1 MLLAV
6 DVGNSN
12 TSLGLFEG
20 ASLRGEFRISTQR
33 SWTRDEI
40 AVDLRQT
47 LALGGVDF
55 EDVDAAVI
63 ACVVP
68 PVQGLLVD
76 ALAEYMQV
84 QALVVGPGTKTGM
97 PVRYENPHEVGADR
111 VVAAVAAHH
120 RYGQKQDAAEGVI
133 VVDFGTATTFDV
145 VSPKPEY
152 LGGVIAPGIGIS
164 ADALFTRAAKLPRVN
179 IIRPK
184 KVIGR
189 NTVAAIQ
196 SGLLFGYV
204 GLVEGML
211 RRIMAELSWDAKV
224 VATGG
229 LAPLVA
235 AETDAID
242 VVDDSLML
250 EGLRI
255 IHERNQ

>member
-1 MLLAV
+1 MPSSAP
-6 DVGNSN
+6 
-12 TSLGLFEG
+12 SLP
-20 ASLRGEFRISTQR
+20 S
-33 SWTRDEI
+33 
-40 AVDLRQT
+40 
-47 LALGGVDF
+47 
-55 EDVDAAVI
+55 
-63 ACVVP
+63 P
-68 PVQGLLVD
+68 P
-76 ALAEYMQV
+76 
-84 QALVVGPGTKTGM
+84 
-97 PVRYENPHEVGADR
+97 
-111 VVAAVAAHH
+111 
-120 RYGQKQDAAEGVI
+120 
-133 VVDFGTATTFDV
+133 
-145 VSPKPEY
+145 
-152 LGGVIAPGIGIS
+152 GGVIAPGIGIS

-211 RRIMAELSWDAKV
+211 RRVMAELSWDAKV